1 MFALMISWTSQK
13 AGLIDLKTRSVG
25 LILEKSFVCPCGHIV
40 SPVPSNTGL
49 NVVLMIFRTIVETDH
64 VEAKLGH
71 KVKS

>member
-1 MFALMISWTSQK
+1 MFALMISWTSPK
-13 AGLIDLKTRSVG
+13 VGLIDLKTRSEG
-25 LILEKSFVCPCGHIV
+25 LILEKSCGHIF

-49 NVVLMIFRTIVETDH
+49 NVVLIIFRMIVETDH